1 METDDAAMRI
11 WLNLLQ
17 TTRGATYETLVKV
30 PASDKTRRAASQWRR
45 SWEQR
50 HAKFQHK
57 EWYPEDQARLR
68 SVRLANDLP
77 RLYDGGFF
85 VTGLY
90 HNVFEY
96 RGLIL
101 LDKSLIKKRGLIH
114 GNVVGIQNGF
124 LWPEEVGVPLPF
136 LHLPSYNYRSVL
148 RRDFQYKPKFASAST
163 RGRGLDRDGIWS
175 TGGDTFDTR
184 FRGRTRR
191 RQGRRRWRRA
201 TSEQPPGLF
210 MASRLPATHAL
221 AQELIVLPRQALLDL
236 ERRVRPRS
244 LSRTRI
250 AEMFNWDT
258 VLKESRTRGNPEM
271 TCENCESPL
280 HPTNRCFLTCRWCG
294 AANPT
299 VVQHEDRFPGSGN
312 PHLGPSCP
320 VAKRN
325 RCKCSNFPHHVA
337 KQCPILCSRSCG
349 NTISPGHF
357 KHKNAMTCASR
368 CCMCGMCGHPGTKCK
383 LKHCRCGD
391 YNHLG
396 QDCRVHTECGAQ
408 NCDRYLCGI
417 RCQSCRLDRARLEE
431 GVGLVGKQC
440 PACRGVDGPVDA
452 AAHPEDREE
461 AGDKKRR
468 NRRAVQV
475 REKDQSQVPQGRQR
489 LFVSSARGG

>member
-1 METDDAAMRI
+1 M
-11 WLNLLQ
+11 
-17 TTRGATYETLVKV
+17 
-30 PASDKTRRAASQWRR
+30 
-45 SWEQR
+45 
-50 HAKFQHK
+50 
-57 EWYPEDQARLR
+57 
-68 SVRLANDLP
+68 
-77 RLYDGGFF
+77 
-85 VTGLY
+85 
-90 HNVFEY
+90 
-96 RGLIL
+96 
-101 LDKSLIKKRGLIH
+101 
-114 GNVVGIQNGF
+114 GIQNVF

-148 RRDFQYKPKFASAST
+148 RRDFQYKPKFAPAST
-163 RGRGLDRDGIWS
+163 RGRGLGRDGIWS
-175 TGGDTFDTR
+175 TGGDIFDTR

-191 RQGRRRWRRA
+191 RQARRRQWRRA
-201 TSEQPPGLF
+201 TSEPPPGLF
-210 MASRLPATHAL
+210 MASRLPTTHAL
-221 AQELIVLPRQALLDL
+221 AQELIVFPRQALLDL

-299 VVQHEDRFPGSGN
+299 VVQHEDRFPGSGS
-312 PHLGPSCP
+312 PHLGHSCP

-349 NTISPGHF
+349 NTIGPGHF

-368 CCMCGMCGHPGTKCK
+368 CCMCGMRGHPGTKCK

-391 YNHLG
+391 HNHLG
-396 QDCRVHTECGAQ
+396 QDCRFHTECRAQ

-417 RCQSCRLDRARLEE
+417 HCQSCRLDRARFEE

-440 PACRGVDGPVDA
+440 PACRGVVDGPVDA

-461 AGDKKRR
+461 AGDKKTRR
-468 NRRAVQV
+468 NRRKHRPAGRKPEEEKPPWYAPLAPRTRAVV
-475 REKDQSQVPQGRQR
+475 LSKSGGKNQSQVPQGWQR